1 MKFIEKLQK
10 KPRSARLLI
19 LWLTTFLAMLIII
32 IIWLFGFSRDLAFKE
47 TEKENEAE
55 NFPSLFESIKKDLS
69 IFKQGLEAS
78 LKSINLEIN
87 EQGKQE

>member
-10 KPRSARLLI
+10 KSRSARLLI
-19 LWLTTFLAMLIII
+19 LWLTTFLVMFIII

-55 NFPSLFESIKKDLS
+55 SFPSLFESIKKDFS

-87 EQGKQE
+87 EQGEQK